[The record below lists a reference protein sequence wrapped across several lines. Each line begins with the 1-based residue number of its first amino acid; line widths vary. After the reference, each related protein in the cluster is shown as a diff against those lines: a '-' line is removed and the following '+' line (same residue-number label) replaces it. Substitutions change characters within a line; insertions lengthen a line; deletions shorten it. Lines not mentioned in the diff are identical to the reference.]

1 MGAIIEAVYGCRAK
15 RWPVRESSIALAA
28 RAARESLRRAR
39 REAKEL
45 EVLINT
51 GIFRD
56 KNISEPA
63 IASFIQ
69 RSIGANPSCGE
80 PFGPSTL
87 SFDLANGCCGFLNG
101 IEIVSGFLHS
111 GRAGCGMVVTSDV
124 DPTPRASRG
133 LSFAPTG
140 AALVLAPGGPDR
152 GFAQFHHE
160 SFPKHSHLLRSR
172 ILWIGDEVSGWSR
185 SKHAVVSDE
194 SESFLGACV
203 DSVDRAM
210 ERYLG
215 RLGMELADVDLVI
228 PSQFPADFPCALR
241 ERTGAGGRVVDATE
255 EFGAAYTAGLPA
267 ALHASVVS
275 GSWERI
281 ETALFVAV
289 GAGIHVLL
297 ALYRREPAAE
307 KLRV

>member
-1 MGAIIEAVYGCRAK
+1 MGAIIEAVYGCCAR
-15 RWPVRESSIALAA
+15 RWPVREGSIALSA
-28 RAARESLRRAR
+28 RAARGSLRLAR
-39 REAKEL
+39 REATEL

-69 RSIGANPSCGE
+69 RSIGANPSCGQ
-80 PFGPSTL
+80 PGDPSTL

-101 IEIVSGFLHS
+101 IEIVSGFIGS
-111 GRAGCGMVVTSDV
+111 GRAGCGMVVTADV

-133 LSFAPTG
+133 LPFAPTG

-152 GFAQFHHE
+152 GFAEFHHE

-172 ILWIGDEVSGWSR
+172 ILWIGDEVSRLSR
-185 SKHAVVSDE
+185 SKHAVVGDQDQG
-194 SESFLGACV
+194 FLEACV
-203 DSVDRAM
+203 DSASRAM
-210 ERYLG
+210 EHHLEK
-215 RLGMELADVDLVI
+215 LGMALADVDLVI
-228 PSQFPADFPCALR
+228 PTQFPAGFPRALR
-241 ERTGAGGRVVDATE
+241 ERTGAGERVVDATP

-267 ALHASVVS
+267 ALQAAVAS
-275 GSWERI
+275 GSWERA
-281 ETALFVAV
+281 ENALFVAV

-297 ALYRREPAAE
+297 ALYRREPGAE
-307 KLRV
+307 RLRA